1 MIYRVLE
8 ITEKFQQD
16 CSKVVNSAV
25 GNANASC
32 FALQEWLNKYG
43 FVMFVA
49 KENNNISGF
58 ILGHQNYDMGCLQSL
73 FVDKKCQRQGIGT
86 ALLKAYEE
94 YCVGRGV
101 NRIVFLPPASEQAK
115 QFCLK
120 NGYLMIS
127 MGRLFRKIL

>member
-8 ITEKFQQD
+8 ITEKLQQD
-16 CSKVVNSAV
+16 CCKVVNASV
-25 GNANASC
+25 GNANASG

-43 FVMFVA
+43 FIMFVA
-49 KENNNISGF
+49 EENNNISGF

-73 FVDKKCQRQGIGT
+73 FVDKKCQRHGIGT

-94 YCVGRGV
+94 YSVGRGV
-101 NRIVFLPPASEQAK
+101 NRIVFLPPVSEQAK
-115 QFCLK
+115 KFCLK

-127 MGRLFRKIL
+127 TGRLFRKTL